1 MNLKEFLQKLK
12 LDPLRRTKVITFTT
26 MVYNF
31 FWAIGKILFGI
42 FKMTYLYVLSGAYTL
57 LLGFSKK
64 IFITN
69 HSKTTESINKETK
82 SLVIGVLI
90 LIAGIAFAI
99 YTGFFFIFP
108 KEFQYGMIWSIA
120 VAACSFVELGIAI
133 FNLFR
138 ARRKKDILLE
148 SLRCCNFVS
157 AMFAIVITQVAIL
170 SFTQTPN
177 SAVYNASTGIVAG
190 VLAVVVGTIL
200 IINACNKNKQKLEN
214 EDKMQKNIEKS
225 DEIVE
230 ILSETDENL

>member
-1 MNLKEFLQKLK
+1 MDFKEFLQKLK

-42 FKMTYLYVLSGAYTL
+42 FKMTYLYVFSGTYTL

-82 SLVIGVLI
+82 SIVIGVLI
-90 LIAGIAFAI
+90 LIAGVAFAI
-99 YTGFFFIFP
+99 YTGLFFIFP
-108 KEFQYGMIWSIA
+108 KEFHYGMIWSIA
-120 VAACSFVELGIAI
+120 IAACSFVELGIAI

-138 ARRKKDILLE
+138 ARKKKDILLE

-157 AMFAIVITQVAIL
+157 ALFAIVITQVAIL

-177 SAVYNASTGIVAG
+177 SAMYNAITGIIAG
-190 VLAVVVGTIL
+190 VLAIIVGTIL
-200 IINACNKNKQKLEN
+200 IINACNRNKQKLKN
-214 EDKMQKNIEKS
+214 EDNLQENIKKS

-230 ILSETDENL
+230 ILNETYENI